1 MTLLTDPSARPFRF
15 GVGLAIS
22 DSRQDWVGK
31 CRMAED
37 LGYDV
42 LSVADHLGNP
52 APFSALVAA
61 AEATSQPRLATAVL
75 NAGFYN
81 PTLLARDVA
90 TADQLTAGRLELG
103 LGAGYVKSEFDEAG
117 LPFLPA
123 KDRVDHLD
131 RLTTRLRELFSDPGY
146 KPRPAQPSGPPL
158 WLAGHG
164 DRMLTMAANKAD
176 IVGFTGF
183 TTSSDGK
190 CSYLDKPEVVEE
202 RVFFARG
209 LLSERLAEVELN
221 VLVWRVMITEDRAD
235 EARKLEPLRS
245 LSADEMLRV
254 PSVLIGTPKQIAEQL
269 LEHRERL
276 GISYFTIV
284 ERSMNAFAPVIEL
297 LK

>member
-1 MTLLTDPSARPFRF
+1 M
-15 GVGLAIS
+15 
-22 DSRQDWVGK
+22 GK
-31 CRMAED
+31 CTKAED

-61 AEATSQPRLATAVL
+61 AEATTHPRLATAVL

-90 TADQLTAGRLELG
+90 TADQLTGGRLELG

-117 LPFLPA
+117 LPFLRA
-123 KDRVDHLD
+123 KERVDHLD
-131 RLTTRLRELFSDPGY
+131 RMTTRLRELFSDPGY
-146 KPRPAQPSGPPL
+146 KPRPVQPSGPPL

-164 DRMLTMAANKAD
+164 NRILTMAAQKAD

-183 TTSSDGK
+183 TTSRDGSS
-190 CSYLDKPEVVEE
+190 SYLDNLDAVTE
-202 RVFFARG
+202 RVLFARG
-209 LLSERLAEVELN
+209 LLGERLAKVELN
-221 VLVWRVMITEDRAD
+221 ILVWRVLITEDRVE
-235 EARKLEPLRS
+235 EARRLEPLRS

-254 PSVLIGTPKQIAEQL
+254 PSVLIGTPKEIAEQL

-276 GISYFTIV
+276 GITYVTVV
-284 ERSMNAFAPVIEL
+284 ERSMAAFAAVIEL